1 MFLFLH
7 CEIPLAKLLTS
18 KVFTNYRNF
27 GAMYQSKNN
36 FKKAE
41 WAFKNG
47 IKQAVSCFFSS
58 LSLDIM
64 AKVVTESKVKVGNM
78 MTHHSVA
85 TGT

>member
-1 MFLFLH
+1 ML
-7 CEIPLAKLLTS
+7 

-64 AKVVTESKVKVGNM
+64 AKAVSESKVKVGNM
-78 MTHHSVA
+78 MTHHAVG

>member
-1 MFLFLH
+1 ML
-7 CEIPLAKLLTS
+7 

-64 AKVVTESKVKVGNM
+64 AKLVKN
-78 MTHHSVA
+78 
-85 TGT
+85 

>member
-1 MFLFLH
+1 MICFCFCIIH
-7 CEIPLAKLLTS
+7 KIPIPKLLIL

-64 AKVVTESKVKVGNM
+64 AKEVSESKVKV
-78 MTHHSVA
+78 VI
-85 TGT
+85 

>member
-1 MFLFLH
+1 MSIL
-7 CEIPLAKLLTS
+7 

-78 MTHHSVA
+78 MTHHSVG